1 MSEVRLAPTND
12 PTVVGVMNEFAYLGG
27 VFQLKVTL
35 RDIKPPIW
43 RRVLVGSEADELPA
57 CIAGKRACPP
67 EDCGGAP
74 GAGPKPGG
82 SSALFSATLE
92 RIVGLIPSNS

>member
-67 EDCGGAP
+67 EDCGGGTWGWAQARRFV
-74 GAGPKPGG
+74 G
-82 SSALFSATLE
+82 TLLGDV
-92 RIVGLIPSNS
+92 RKNSWTYSV